1 MPAYTPGRR
10 GDLLGGH
17 SFYQT
22 SHLVH
27 PLVLR
32 TLAQSIAYTTARGSP
47 RLHCPVGQGTETKV
61 SSQTAG
67 IRKKETGLEALVQP
81 RLRYHCKTFLLHR
94 FPGNSKALWPPRNGK
109 AAFQSLLIGWG
120 LGHAC
125 VWWSTTTGLRL
136 PSATSLPASRAS
148 QSQVGLS
155 AQHSPQLRRFCS

>member
-17 SFYQT
+17 SFYQA

-67 IRKKETGLEALVQP
+67 IRKEETGLEALVQP

-94 FPGNSKALWPPRNGK
+94 FPRKLKGPVAPKEWKGRLSVTPYRLGPGPR
-109 AAFQSLLIGWG
+109 
-120 LGHAC
+120 
-125 VWWSTTTGLRL
+125 LRL
-136 PSATSLPASRAS
+136 VVNNHRAS
-148 QSQVGLS
+148 TPISNIFACIEGFAEPGGLVCP
-155 AQHSPQLRRFCS
+155 AFPTA